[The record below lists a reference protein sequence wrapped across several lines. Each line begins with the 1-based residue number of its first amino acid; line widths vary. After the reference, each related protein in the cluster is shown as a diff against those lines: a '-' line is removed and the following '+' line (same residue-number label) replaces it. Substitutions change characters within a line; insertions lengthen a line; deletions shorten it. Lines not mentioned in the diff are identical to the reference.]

1 MTPTEL
7 HETLDRSG
15 WLDDAHGSG
24 TYALAVDVP
33 TGVESIQ
40 RRYMAAKGHPLEDGM
55 VARLAECDTCLYVGR
70 SGDCYSRIM
79 DHAEGK
85 VRRASFLEAF
95 DVIDVRGVWPE
106 DDNDGVAERR
116 RARELSG
123 PATCVWTDGEV
134 F

>member
-1 MTPTEL
+1 MTPTSC
-7 HETLDRSG
+7 HERLDHLG
-15 WLDDAHGSG
+15 VLDDAHSEG
-24 TYALAVDVP
+24 TYALEVDVP
-33 TGVESIQ
+33 AGVERIQ
-40 RRYMAAKGHPLEDGM
+40 RGYMAAKGHPLEDGM
-55 VARLAECDTCLYVGR
+55 AARLASVSDVLYVGR
-70 SGDCYSRIM
+70 SGNVYDRIM
-79 DHAEGK
+79 DHVDGE

-123 PATCVWTDGEV
+123 PATCVWSDGEV